1 MRYTYLLID
10 LFSVILPFAYSFDSK
25 MRFYT
30 RLKYFLPGLFF
41 TAFFFLV
48 WDYFKTKYGV
58 WSFNDKYIV
67 GIRFFGMPIEE
78 YLFFFAIPYAC
89 TFIYESLG
97 YYSKRRIFP
106 DNTKYII
113 WIASGLM
120 FIASFFFLHR
130 VYTFSVLFLLGLTFP
145 LSTFIL
151 KKEKLDRFLQ
161 MYFISII
168 PMLIVNGL
176 LTALPV
182 VIYDNSQNLGIRV
195 GTIPV
200 EDFLY
205 SAIML
210 LMNVAI
216 YEWNMKRQISN

>member
-1 MRYTYLLID
+1 M
-10 LFSVILPFAYSFDSK
+10 LPFAFSFDSK

-30 RLKYFLPGLFF
+30 RWKYFLPGLFF

-78 YLFFFAIPYAC
+78 YLFFFSIPYAC
-89 TFIYESLG
+89 TFIYESLC
-97 YYSKRRIFP
+97 YYDKRRLFP
-106 DNTKYII
+106 NNTKYVI

-120 FIASFFFLHR
+120 FMSSFFFIHR
-130 VYTFSVLFLLGLTFP
+130 AYTFSVLFLLGLTFP

-161 MYFISII
+161 MYLISII
-168 PMLIVNGL
+168 PMLLVNGL

-182 VIYDNSQNLGIRV
+182 VIYDNSQNLGIRL

-205 SAIML
+205 SAILL

-216 YEWNMKRQISN
+216 YEWNMQRHKQWNYAGADHQ